1 MSFKRELNDSLKSFK
16 VRFFN
21 VKTAKKK
28 PEEHKGKFKR
38 VEEAMAEPEPQP
50 TPAELRQQQRAAM
63 KPVSKGFVRL
73 TPKVPR
79 LK

>member
-16 VRFFN
+16 VKFFN
-21 VKTAKKK
+21 VKSGAKKK
-28 PEEHKGKFKR
+28 NEEGKAKSKPG
-38 VEEAMAEPEPQP
+38 EAMAGPEPQP
-50 TPAELRQQQRAAM
+50 TAKELREQM
-63 KPVSKGFVRL
+63 KAQKPLTKSFVRL